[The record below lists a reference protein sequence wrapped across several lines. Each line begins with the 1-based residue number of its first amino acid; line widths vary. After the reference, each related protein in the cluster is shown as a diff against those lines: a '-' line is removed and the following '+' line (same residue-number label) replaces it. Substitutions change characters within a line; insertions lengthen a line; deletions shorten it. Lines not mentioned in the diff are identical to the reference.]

1 MLLHVTWNGDKLML
15 SFKYVAFRMR
25 ACFCSSLCNVALQ
38 VYSDLSRKY
47 GGTGLGLV
55 ISKKIV
61 NAMHGQI
68 DFISVEGKVRSQTL
82 KLQPKAS
89 CKTCHV

>member
-1 MLLHVTWNGDKLML
+1 V
-15 SFKYVAFRMR
+15 V
-25 ACFCSSLCNVALQ
+25 LQ

-61 NAMHGQI
+61 HAMHGQI
-68 DFISVEGKVRSQTL
+68 DFISVEGQVRSQTFNCSRKHYAQHAMQYAL
-82 KLQPKAS
+82 RSRQK
-89 CKTCHV
+89 KT